1 MTETGLLIGM
11 AQIAIA
17 IAGFTSVVAFLS
29 GRGEGQWR
37 EIGLLLLDTLLKTSM
52 CVLVLFLS
60 PIILYLS
67 GLPEESVWRCICGIG
82 ILFNVEGTFYSTR
95 RTKKLSADERT
106 QLPMFNQV
114 VLFTLS
120 SAVIALLVGGL
131 LGIAYKGE
139 PMPVITSIAHSCV
152 FQATCLYS
160 C

>member
-1 MTETGLLIGM
+1 MSETGLSIGM

-29 GRGEGQWR
+29 GRCEGQWR

-82 ILFNVEGTFYSTR
+82 ILFNVEGTFYSIR

-106 QLPMFNQV
+106 QLPMFNQS
-114 VLFTLS
+114 FF
-120 SAVIALLVGGL
+120 LLCHL
-131 LGIAYKGE
+131 
-139 PMPVITSIAHSCV
+139 
-152 FQATCLYS
+152 Q
-160 C
+160 